1 MRVSHLAAMA
11 TLVALLGAMFVAPG
25 TRAAVGDAVG
35 DVSATVGYCVDPNPS
50 PDSTKDAVMRQL
62 GNDGLG
68 DANGTIIQVYH
79 PDDTNDTNSGTAGIQ
94 GDADSK
100 PDPMNLA
107 CADANHG
114 QKYSISPTTT
124 TTPIMTYLAPTLELR
139 ITNDS
144 DNLVKGGQDVMVTAT
159 YKHNHLGVP
168 SPRVEWLRVSGTLD
182 GTEDE
187 FDSGAAREIIVPAGT
202 SAGEYT
208 ISAQT
213 VSHDHDG
220 DSGDGTGGTTA
231 NRKISASPLTFTVGD
246 AGVNAA
252 SATLTLGNENPD
264 LPGTEANEAKP
275 ESGTTGA
282 GGDIWL
288 VLQVKNTSGAKAN
301 AAGLNTVTIIAPGAG
316 LAAYQPDAA
325 GNPSTTSITGTH
337 VTGGVNSLSVG
348 ETAATDDADVVG
360 NTMFIKVTKAG
371 SPPKPGSVVAYALVI
386 GTDGAPRSEDV
397 PLTFSGSSSTLELG
411 DAKALA
417 AGGKTEFSVKA
428 MDAGGNTAGV
438 SQLSIVVRDSDGK
451 VVPSAKLKAEKSTVG
466 ASTDTK
472 ADDNPNA
479 VAVLVTAGSG
489 ASAPTPGTYTVDV
502 SLPSVANSKVSASV
516 TVSGKAHTIEA
527 MSEQEDQNINIG
539 GIVRV
544 NAEISD
550 EGGSPVAD
558 DTEILFTAAGSGT
571 LVGLG
576 TSLDDN
582 DAAIIVKSKDG
593 KASARFY
600 VSKGAGVTS
609 VIVTVHD
616 GDNDAHDVVKFTIA
630 GTEEEAMPEEEAS
643 VSCLSELSGFATWSC
658 GVSAD
663 ASEIFEMV
671 SARGVSAIHLW
682 NGSTWV
688 RYSVVDDA
696 MVPGSSDFM
705 VTENDILYISN

>member
-1 MRVSHLAAMA
+1 MIA
-11 TLVALLGAMFVAPG
+11 LVGAMFVVSG

-35 DVSATVGYCVDPNPS
+35 DVSATVGYCVDPDPS

-124 TTPIMTYLAPTLELR
+124 TIPIMTYLAPTLELR

-144 DNLVKGGQDVMVTAT
+144 DNLVKGGQDVMVSAT

-348 ETAATDDADVVG
+348 ETAATGDADVVG

-428 MDAGGNTAGV
+428 MDDGGNAAGI
-438 SQLSIVVRDSDGK
+438 SQLSIVVKDSDGK
-451 VVPSAKLKAEKSTVG
+451 AVPSAKLKAEKSTVG

-472 ADDNPNA
+472 ADDNANA

-489 ASAPTPGTYTVDV
+489 ASAPAPGTYTVDV

-516 TVSGKAHTIEA
+516 VVTGEAATIVASSDNTNPMVGDFVEVEAQVSDADGH
-527 MSEQEDQNINIG
+527 
-539 GIVRV
+539 
-544 NAEISD
+544 
-550 EGGSPVAD
+550 PVAD
-558 DTEILFTAAGSGT
+558 GVVVRFTAAGTATVVAVNAISDSNST
-571 LVGLG
+571 A
-576 TSLDDN
+576 T
-582 DAAIIVKSKDG
+582 DAKTKDG
-593 KASARFY
+593 VAKALFY
-600 VSKGAGVTS
+600 VSRGSGVTS
-609 VIVTVHD
+609 ILVTTRD
-616 GDNDAHDVVKFTIA
+616 TDADPDKVSLTI
-630 GTEEEAMPEEEAS
+630 GSEEEAMPEEEAS
-643 VSCLSELSGFATWSC
+643 VACLSTLSGFSTWSC
-658 GVSAD
+658 GVDSS
-663 ASEIFEMV
+663 ASEIFGLLID
-671 SARGVSAIHLW
+671 RGKTALHLW
-682 NGSTWV
+682 NGSAWV
-688 RYSVVDDA
+688 RYSVVEGT

-705 VTENDILYISN
+705 VTKSDILYISN